1 MLLSMPFVISWMG
14 ERVRE
19 GAMRIERERERRR
32 EASHSQSVSLEL
44 ERGAKERRGEKRAGV
59 ASAATS
65 TAVGVSA
72 NQSAVRAQC
81 LDRSAR
87 SLAAL
92 RDHVTMQRN
101 RSSFLVAYILFR
113 SGFIKFG
120 GLSG

>member
-19 GAMRIERERERRR
+19 GAMRIERKRERR

-101 RSSFLVAYILFR
+101 RSSFLVAYILFC